1 MPAWI
6 FLLILYSGLL
16 VAVLKFQK
24 PGSLFGLFRVAPKSG
39 WLPAGVLLF
48 VTLYSTSSAGLVSAI
63 VTEKGPGDLLILWSS
78 LIPLGFLPLVFAP
91 LWAKLDFISEN
102 EMLTLRY
109 AAPWSERLLRF
120 RGLYVGLLIVPILLS
135 FLLLTFADV
144 LITFLNIEKP
154 VAIALLTGAMMLNA
168 FRVSYRQKSVL
179 DLVHFAAF
187 VLPLVVVAFSVGSN
201 PDLQTLS
208 FDEQAVVPD
217 AWSLFAFLGVQWWS
231 AQIIDGGGVEAQ
243 QLMGN
248 GPRKAVKT
256 TLVMS
261 LLTVAVASL
270 VFYVALHAGGASI
283 QPGQQ
288 AYLEVVLTVL
298 PKALLP
304 VMAIGLFGM
313 FLSTFEAIQLWG
325 SGLVLSGLNT
335 GVNEHTAVRRSR
347 QLMVLSALLTGLI
360 AWQAD
365 RLTVLLELLLGL
377 TAGVGLVYILRWF
390 WWRINAQTQLVAMLL
405 PIVLMGFHKLL
416 PGLFSGLGWM
426 KELSYPKTLVLYTA
440 LSLPVIAIAM
450 WQTNSDTDR
459 TTFEKFSER
468 MELKRFR
475 PHRRVAFALVY
486 GLLLVAFQLSIT
498 WLILRN

>member
-1 MPAWI
+1 MSI
-6 FLLILYSGLL
+6 KRTYS
-16 VAVLKFQK
+16 
-24 PGSLFGLFRVAPKSG
+24 SLFSSLRLNPKTH
-39 WLPAGVLLF
+39 WFPAGVLLF
-48 VTLYSTSSAGLVSAI
+48 VTLYSTSSAGLISAI

-144 LITFLNIEKP
+144 LIAFLNIEKP

-179 DLVHFAAF
+179 DLIHFAAF
-187 VLPLVVVAFSVGSN
+187 VLPLVVVAFRVGSN
-201 PDLQTLS
+201 PDVQTLS
-208 FDEQAVVPD
+208 FDEQTVLPD

-248 GPRKAVKT
+248 GRRKAVKT
-256 TLVMS
+256 ALVMS

-270 VFYVALHAGGASI
+270 VFYVALHAGGPFI
-283 QPGQQ
+283 QSGQQ
-288 AYLEVVLTVL
+288 AYLHVVRAAL
-298 PKALLP
+298 PEALLP
-304 VMAIGLFGM
+304 IMAIGLFGM
-313 FLSTFEAIQLWG
+313 FLSTFEALQLWG
-325 SGLVLSGLNT
+325 SGLVLSGLNK
-335 GVNEHTAVRRSR
+335 GMDQNSSVRRSR

-365 RLTVLLELLLGL
+365 RLTVLLELLLGI
-377 TAGVGLVYILRWF
+377 TAGVGLVFILRWF
-390 WWRINAQTQLVAMLL
+390 WWRINAQTQLVAMLW
-405 PIVLMGFHKLL
+405 PVILMGLHKLL
-416 PGLFSGLGWM
+416 PALFSGFEWM
-426 KELSYPKTLVLYTA
+426 LELSYPKTLLLYTA
-440 LSLPVIAIAM
+440 LSLPLMAIAM
-450 WQTNSDTDR
+450 WYTNNEAD
-459 TTFEKFSER
+459 
-468 MELKRFR
+468 
-475 PHRRVAFALVY
+475 RVAFTRFSHAVDLKSFNPLRKVLLALIF
-486 GLLLVAFQLSIT
+486 GMALLTLQLGIV
-498 WLILRN
+498 WWILH

>member
-1 MPAWI
+1 MPAWTI
-6 FLLILYSGLL
+6 TLILYAVLLICVFRFQSSSDLLGLL
-16 VAVLKFQK
+16 RLV
-24 PGSLFGLFRVAPKSG
+24 PKTH

-48 VTLYSTSSAGLVSAI
+48 VTLYSTSSAGLISAI
-63 VTEKGPGDLLILWSS
+63 VTEKGPADLLIVWAS
-78 LIPLGFLPLVFAP
+78 LISLGFLPMVFAP

-102 EMLTLRY
+102 DMLALRY
-109 AAPWSERLLRF
+109 AAPWGERLLRF

-154 VAIALLTGAMMLNA
+154 LAIALLTGAMMLNA

-187 VLPLVVVAFSVGSN
+187 VLPLVVVAFRVGSN

-208 FDEQAVVPD
+208 FDEQAVLPD

-261 LLTVAVASL
+261 LLTVVVASL

-313 FLSTFEAIQLWG
+313 FLSTFEALQLWG

-335 GVNEHTAVRRSR
+335 VVNEHTAVRRSR

-405 PIVLMGFHKLL
+405 PIVLMGLHKLL
-416 PGLFSGLGWM
+416 PGLFSGFGWM
-426 KELSYPKTLVLYTA
+426 RELPYPKTIVLYTA

-450 WQTNSDTDR
+450 WQTNTYADR
-459 TTFEKFSER
+459 TAFARFSEK
-468 MELKRFR
+468 MGLERFK
-475 PHRRVAFALVY
+475 PLRRAAFALVF
-486 GLLLVAFQLSIT
+486 GVLLLALQLSIT
-498 WLILRN
+498 WLILWC